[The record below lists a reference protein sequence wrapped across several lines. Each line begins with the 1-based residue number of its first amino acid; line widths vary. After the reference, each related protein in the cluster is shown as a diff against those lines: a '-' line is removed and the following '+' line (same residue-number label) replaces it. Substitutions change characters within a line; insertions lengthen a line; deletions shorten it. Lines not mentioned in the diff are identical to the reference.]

1 MNAKNVNLQ
10 FCGWAK
16 KIQGPHGEFFS
27 MELNKEQ
34 FGKIITDFQNE
45 NEFVDLSIAEKKEH
59 KPDEKN
65 THYVFSNVRYQDGQ
79 DTSSDLNVRIYKDK
93 LAEVPTREEHR
104 AYFVT
109 ISPMDKERRQNE
121 GKESKSDFTVYI
133 KDKDTEQTYYIG
145 AGWDVKTAREASSEQ
160 SSSIDICGSGNL
172 KEKDT
177 QKFFSIS
184 LNKDKMQHLF
194 DVFPQEKFLDLT
206 LAEKREHVEGEK
218 TGYYIYPSLKY
229 QNEKDSNPKAVM
241 TLRIFKDEFLKA
253 KAFNEEHSV
262 LAGVFPRDK
271 ERDAAEGKGTK
282 SDHVVYSVN
291 PTDKENRVYL
301 GAGFNKDE
309 KSVVAEIPKSQL
321 NLKEGDPVHIKV
333 NDPVLKEFIG
343 HTEQAAF
350 GYVIAKKTDNY
361 KVHCSCGTY
370 WVNEKDIKKATIE
383 NVANF
388 DRDYQE
394 MHTRLSKEKSSKTA
408 KTKTSKKD
416 KNVESAVNKGNNEP
430 PIDIPI

>member
-1 MNAKNVNLQ
+1 MSTKNVGLQ

-16 KIQGPHGEFFS
+16 KIEGPYGEFFS
-27 MELNKEQ
+27 IELNKEQ
-34 FGKIITDFQNE
+34 LAKIITDFQNE

-79 DTSSDLNVRIYKDK
+79 DTSSELNIRIYKDK
-93 LAEVPTREEHR
+93 LAEVPTKEEHK
-104 AYFVT
+104 AYFAT
-109 ISPMDKERRQNE
+109 ISPVDKEKRQSE

-133 KDKDTEQTYYIG
+133 KDKDTEQNFYIG
-145 AGWDVKTAREASSEQ
+145 AGWDVKTAREASREQ

-172 KEKDT
+172 KETDS

-184 LNKDKMQHLF
+184 LNKEKIQNLF
-194 DVFPQEKFLDLT
+194 DIFPEEKFLDFT
-206 LAEKREHVEGEK
+206 LAEKREHAEGEK

-229 QNEKDSNPKAVM
+229 QNEKDSNPKAIM

-271 ERDAAEGKGTK
+271 EKDAAEGKGTK

-291 PTDKENRVYL
+291 PADKENRVYL
-301 GAGFNKDE
+301 GAGFNREE
-309 KSVVAEIPKSQL
+309 KAVQL

-350 GYVIAKKTDNY
+350 GFVIAIKSDNY
-361 KVHCSCGTY
+361 KVQCCSGTY
-370 WVNEKDIKKATIE
+370 WVNESNIKKATVE

-394 MHTRLSKEKSSKTA
+394 MRTRLTKEKSSKTS
-408 KTKTSKKD
+408 KSQTSKKD
-416 KNVESAVNKGNNEP
+416 KKVESAVEKGKKDLSVDFSE
-430 PIDIPI
+430 